1 MSTSTT
7 VIKKYKKKI
16 LKKNL
21 EIPNQ
26 VYQDEFL
33 KVYSALVP
41 KILRL
46 KNQIWS
52 KLAINK
58 NLKHYQISYNNP

>member
-1 MSTSTT
+1 
-7 VIKKYKKKI
+7 
-16 LKKNL
+16 
-21 EIPNQ
+21 
-26 VYQDEFL
+26 
-33 KVYSALVP
+33 LVP